1 MPYVYN
7 IKENS
12 KEKELEEICYED
24 KIIASYLPEVIVE
37 YGVFFDGTKNNIY
50 NIDFYRNFVE
60 FLKEPAKNIE
70 NVGHYSENEG
80 LKKGNIEKEIL
91 SGIKSTQIENIKQGT
106 IEEYILSTDNP
117 EFTNETKK
125 IIINQ
130 MNNASKKLRYFDN
143 KSNLSLSDD

>member
-60 FLKEPAKNIE
+60 FLKEPAKDIE
-70 NVGHYSENEG
+70 NELNENDEFG
-80 LKKGNIEKEIL
+80 KPRLKGRKKGSI
-91 SGIKSTQIENIKQGT
+91 Q
-106 IEEYILSTDNP
+106 EYILSTDNP